1 MSLSLYILSLGT
13 SINVKHPRWP
23 PLPRLVLP
31 LPPGIHPEGNSL
43 WHTQPPASAIAVLV
57 APKPGGKNAK
67 HGYKRPPHSAR
78 RVWHWIWMF
87 PFSNVSSHNLWYTLS
102 ARDDSTA
109 SYHHAWSLYTLMQ
122 HCTVPSKIVQR
133 LRRVWDQHRP
143 TYHWQKT
150 NARTTT
156 TVHSWGR
163 ENAEHL
169 MLYPTSAL

>member
-1 MSLSLYILSLGT
+1 MSLSSYILSLGA

-23 PLPRLVLP
+23 PTSQVSASTSTHR
-31 LPPGIHPEGNSL
+31 GIHPEGNSL

-57 APKPGGKNAK
+57 APRLGGKK
-67 HGYKRPPHSAR
+67 RQTWPHGHLAECGTGSGCFPSP
-78 RVWHWIWMF
+78 VWVPTICDI
-87 PFSNVSSHNLWYTLS
+87 PF

-109 SYHHAWSLYTLMQ
+109 SYHHAWSLYTLMI
-122 HCTVPSKIVQR
+122 HLHRVPSNIVQR
-133 LRRVWDQHRP
+133 LRRAWDQHRP
-143 TYHWQKT
+143 TYHWQIT

-163 ENAEHL
+163 ENAKHL